1 MAKGA
6 APADAMEKLEEI
18 FAHQKPEWR
27 MRFNSELE
35 EQLRLWLIPTA
46 EVPLTNLVRESI
58 LDEAVLPMRFTA
70 CTPCFRAEAG
80 AAGKDTRGM
89 IRQHQ
94 FTKVEL
100 VSITTPE
107 QSKDEHERMLAC
119 AEEVLRRLDLHYR
132 VVTLCTGDM
141 GFAAQ
146 KTYDIEVW
154 LPGQNMYREISS
166 CSQCGD
172 VPGAAH
178 ECALP
183 RQGRSPGAACAHAQR
198 FGRRRR
204 PRAHRRHG
212 NLSAA
217 GRFDRGA
224 GRAAALYGRREDNR
238 AARTIGGAMKAH
250 KRPSPDRPLSISVL
264 FHPSSEMRILVTNDD
279 GIHSEGLDVCAEIG
293 RALSE
298 DVWVIAPE
306 FDQSGVSHS
315 LSLNDPLRLR
325 EVGERR
331 FAVKGTPT
339 DCVIMGSRHVIKDRP
354 PNLVLSGV
362 NRGRN
367 AGEDV
372 IYSGTVAGAVEGTIL
387 GIPSV
392 ALSQAYKSRSSQPPH
407 WETAIRFAPDIIRR
421 VLAAGIP
428 RDVLININFP
438 DCAPGEVKGIAVTN
452 QGRNRQ
458 DRLQIEARQDGRGN
472 AYYWIA
478 YVRVRGQQPADGSDI
493 FALAENR
500 IAVTPLRLD
509 MTDEPF
515 MTKLAELFD

>member
-1 MAKGA
+1 MA
-6 APADAMEKLEEI
+6 
-18 FAHQKPEWR
+18 
-27 MRFNSELE
+27 
-35 EQLRLWLIPTA
+35 
-46 EVPLTNLVRESI
+46 
-58 LDEAVLPMRFTA
+58 
-70 CTPCFRAEAG
+70 
-80 AAGKDTRGM
+80 
-89 IRQHQ
+89 
-94 FTKVEL
+94 
-100 VSITTPE
+100 
-107 QSKDEHERMLAC
+107 
-119 AEEVLRRLDLHYR
+119 
-132 VVTLCTGDM
+132 
-141 GFAAQ
+141 
-146 KTYDIEVW
+146 
-154 LPGQNMYREISS
+154 
-166 CSQCGD
+166 
-172 VPGAAH
+172 
-178 ECALP
+178 
-183 RQGRSPGAACAHAQR
+183 
-198 FGRRRR
+198 
-204 PRAHRRHG
+204 
-212 NLSAA
+212 
-217 GRFDRGA
+217 
-224 GRAAALYGRREDNR
+224 
-238 AARTIGGAMKAH
+238 
-250 KRPSPDRPLSISVL
+250 
-264 FHPSSEMRILVTNDD
+264 MRILITNDD
-279 GIHSEGLDVCAEIG
+279 GIHAAGLDTCEQIARE
-293 RALSE
+293 LSD
-298 DVWVIAPE
+298 DVWVVAPE
-306 FDQSGVSHS
+306 YDQSGVSHS